1 MPLIPTPAFHSPQA
15 RASRTAEVH
24 ITPLLDRQGMCLLHV
39 EARAAHDGLLIQ
51 PGTEG
56 VLTCLILHSG
66 PAPYGEGIT
75 LSSGIAR
82 TISILGVDMALC
94 PDLADMPPVLTVLAS
109 PSVLLSL
116 QAWHTGAHDGMSP
129 TRAAARLLDLLA
141 SVVETARCEDEDMP
155 PEHRAAHILATHLAS
170 PPPID
175 DLARICRTSRA
186 TLARRFRATYGTTM
200 REYLRLRRL
209 EAAYRLLERE
219 GVSVTDAAYAVGYES
234 LPSFS
239 RAFHEH
245 YGKAPVIVRNRVP
258 TYVPPAPVG
267 YVCRLHDSRPPS
279 PVHDIHD

>member
-1 MPLIPTPAFHSPQA
+1 MPLIPTPYFHTPQA
-15 RASRTAEVH
+15 GVSRTAEVR
-24 ITPLLDRQGMCLLHV
+24 IMPLHDRQGMCLLHV

-51 PGTEG
+51 PVTEG
-56 VLTCLILHSG
+56 VLTCLILHAG
-66 PAPYGEGIT
+66 PAPYGEGIA
-75 LSSGIAR
+75 LSSGVAR
-82 TISILGVDMALC
+82 TISVLGMDRALC

-116 QAWHTGAHDGMSP
+116 QAWHTGAHDGTSP

-141 SVVETARCEDEDMP
+141 SVVEAARCEGEDMA

-170 PPPID
+170 PPPIV
-175 DLARICRTSRA
+175 DLARMCRTSRA
-186 TLARRFRATYGTTM
+186 TLARRFRATFGITM

-209 EAAYRLLERE
+209 EAAHRLLERE

-245 YGKAPVIVRNRVP
+245 YGKSPVIVRNRVP
-258 TYVPPAPVG
+258 SHIPPAPVG
-267 YVCRLHDSRPPS
+267 YACRLHDTRTTALG
-279 PVHDIHD
+279 HDIHD